1 MGTLQKYILF
11 LLFFIPLGM
20 MAQTVTG
27 VITETGTGEPLP
39 GVNVVVKGTSVG
51 TTSDFDGNYTI
62 QANIGDVLVFS
73 YIGFETKE
81 VSVNSNTLN
90 VSMSEDTELLDEVV
104 VIGYGTT
111 TVKDATGSVEAVT
124 EKEFNQGPIVSAE
137 NLIQGKVA
145 GVTISTSG
153 GSPGSTSTV
162 RIRGLSSISGNTDP
176 LYVIDGVI
184 LSKTGLAGDRNPL
197 NLINP
202 NDIESI
208 SVLKDASATAI
219 YGSRGSAGVII
230 IQTKKGKAGGFKF
243 NYNHSTFLSEVPDQ
257 IDALSADQFREVIR
271 TQTDRED
278 LLGEENT
285 NWQDEIFRTAVGTN
299 HNLSTSGLIA
309 GAPFR
314 ASIGYSDLEGIII
327 TDNLKRTNAS
337 LGYSPKFLD
346 DHLSVD
352 LNAKGSYIESRSAD
366 AGQIGAAVSMD
377 PTKPV
382 RSNDPVFDRWG
393 GYYFWLNNA
402 QDAWLPNVT
411 QNPVAAL
418 ELKDNSSIVRRF
430 IGNAQLDYKFHFLPE
445 LRANLNVAL
454 DYAEGDRTEV
464 TSDQFSSLNQ
474 PGFFQENEI
483 KQNRQ
488 LDFYLQYTKEY
499 ETGFLRKFDIQ
510 GAYSYQNFKNLFNSR
525 ELNNNSGNVE
535 EKPFFSNT
543 ENIQSFFGRANVNLL
558 DKYLFTFTF
567 RRDGSSR
574 WTEENRWGNFP
585 SAAFAWQMKE
595 ESFFKNFKDLSQLK
609 LRLSYGVTGN
619 QDLGVNAIYPSIP
632 VYATS
637 DNEARYVFADGTFFI
652 IRPNAFNPAL
662 KWEETTSINAG
673 LDFGFFNNRISG
685 SVDIYQREIK
695 DLLNRTAFPAG
706 TNTINIFDA
715 NVGDMETKGVEV
727 SLNAIVVDTEDFGFD
742 FNFNY
747 FYQDIEMTKLVASE
761 DPNFVDNAGRGNIGV
776 IGVDSQVLKVG
787 ETPFSYFVY
796 KQVYDT
802 NGKPIQGAFVDLNGD
817 NRITEADRYVAES
830 PFADVLLAFNPN
842 LRYKKFDLRMNW
854 RASIGNHAFNA
865 IDSRLGHLQ
874 AFEGVNGAIQN
885 GVENYLTTGF
895 TNQSD
900 ESFLSDYY
908 VQDASFIKLDN
919 ITLGYTIND
928 TFFNKD
934 TTIRLYGSLQNVLI
948 ISDYD
953 GLDPEVGVDN
963 NFYPRPRTLVL
974 GLDVQF

>member
-1 MGTLQKYILF
+1 MGTLQKNLCF
-11 LLFFIPLGM
+11 LLFFIPLGIW
-20 MAQTVTG
+20 AQNVKG
-27 VITETGTGEPLP
+27 VITEQGTGEPLP
-39 GVNVVVKGTSVG
+39 GVNVIIKGTSTG
-51 TTSDFDGNYTI
+51 TTSDFNGNYI
-62 QANIGDVLVFS
+62 IEASNGDVLVFS
-73 YIGFETKE
+73 YIGYKTKE
-81 VSVNSNTLN
+81 VIVSSNLLN
-90 VSMSEDTELLDEVV
+90 VSMEEDTEQLDEIV

-124 EKEFNQGPIVSAE
+124 SEDFNQGPIVTAE

-153 GSPGSTSTV
+153 GSPGSNATV

-176 LYVIDGVI
+176 LYVIDGVL
-184 LSKTGLAGDRNPL
+184 LSKTGLVGDRNPL

-230 IQTKKGKAGGFKF
+230 IKTKKGKAGGVKF
-243 NYNHSTFLSEVPDQ
+243 NYSHSTFLSEVPDQ
-257 IDALSADQFREVIR
+257 IDALSADDFREVIR
-271 TQTDRED
+271 TRTTREN
-278 LLGEENT
+278 LLGDENT
-285 NWQDEIFRTAVGTN
+285 NWQDEIFRTALGTN
-299 HNLSTSGLIA
+299 HNISASGLVA

-314 ASIGYSDLEGIII
+314 ASLGYSDLEGILI
-327 TDNLKRTNAS
+327 TDNLKRYNTA
-337 LGYSPKFLD
+337 LGYSPKFFD
-346 DHLSVD
+346 DHLTLD
-352 LNAKGSYIESRSAD
+352 LNVKGSYIESRSAD

-382 RSNDPVFDRWG
+382 RSDDPVFDRWG

-418 ELKDNSSIVRRF
+418 EQKNNGAITRRF

-464 TSDQFSSLNQ
+464 TSPEFSSLNQ

-488 LDFYLQYTKEY
+488 LDFYLQYTKEFD
-499 ETGFLRKFDIQ
+499 TGIVKKFDVQ
-510 GAYSYQNFKNLFNSR
+510 GAYSYQNFKNMFNSR
-525 ELNNNSGNVE
+525 ALNNDSGDVE
-535 EKPFFSNT
+535 ERPFFSNT

-585 SAAFAWQMKE
+585 SAAFAWKINE
-595 ESFFKNFKDLSQLK
+595 ESFLKDYEQLSQLK

-619 QDLGVNAIYPSIP
+619 QDLGTTAIYPSIP

-662 KWEETTSINAG
+662 KWEETVSINAG

-685 SVDIYQREIK
+685 SVDVYQRTIE

-727 SLNAIVVDTEDFGFD
+727 SLNAVVVETDDFTFD

-761 DPNFVDNAGRGNIGV
+761 DPNFVDNSGRGNIGV

-842 LRYKKFDLRMNW
+842 LRYKNFDLRMNW
-854 RASIGNHAFNA
+854 RASIGNYAFNA

-874 AFEGVNGAIQN
+874 AFQGVNGAIQN

-908 VQDASFIKLDN
+908 VQDASFVKLDN
-919 ITLGYTIND
+919 ITLGYTLTNE
-928 TFFNKD
+928 FFNKD
-934 TTIRLYGSLQNVLI
+934 TTIRLYGSVQNVFI
-948 ISDYD
+948 ISKYD

-963 NFYPRPRTLVL
+963 NFYPRPRTVVL